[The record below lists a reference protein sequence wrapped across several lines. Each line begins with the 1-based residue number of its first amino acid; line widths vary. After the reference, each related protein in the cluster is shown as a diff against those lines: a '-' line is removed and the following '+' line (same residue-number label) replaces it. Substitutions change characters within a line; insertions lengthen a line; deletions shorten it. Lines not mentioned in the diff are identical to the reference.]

1 MRHFFPKNFINL
13 QDLQESKFGFVK
25 IMSEELRNYDSSA
38 IETLD
43 WYTHIRTRPGMYIGS
58 TGDGSMPDDGLYVLV
73 KEVIDNSID
82 EYASGFGKEIIITVE
97 GRQVTVRDFGRGV
110 PLEKVVDV
118 SSKLMTGGKFDSG
131 VFKKSVGLNGIGI
144 KAVNATSV
152 YFQITSYRDGKFR
165 SATYSKGIQKSD
177 ESGDSTEKN
186 GTLVSFIADDEVF
199 HNYSY
204 NMEFIET
211 MVRNYAYLN
220 TGLTLRL
227 NGAVYHSAN
236 GLLDLV
242 NETMAAEPLY
252 PPIHLKGDDIECVIT
267 HGESNG
273 ENIASFVNGQNTTQG
288 GTHLAAFREAVAKT
302 VKEHFK
308 KDFEPA
314 DVRQSIVG
322 AISIR
327 VNEPGFGNQTKTK
340 LSSKDVRPGLS
351 VRSFIGDFVEEE
363 LDNYLHKH
371 PETASVML
379 KKIQASEKERKAI
392 SGLQKNLKEKVKK
405 ASLCNKK
412 LRDCRV
418 HYTDSRN
425 ELAELSSIFITEGDS
440 ASGSITKIRD
450 VNTQAVFSLRGKPLN
465 CVQKSEKEVRENEEL
480 LLLKAALNVD
490 EDMDNLRY
498 NKIIIATDAD
508 VDGMHIRLL
517 MVSFFL
523 KYYPE
528 LVRQGHVHILQ
539 TPLFRVCNK
548 KRSIYCYSEEEKEA
562 AVKEIGSG
570 AEITRFKGLGEIS
583 PDEFKDFIGE
593 NMRLDPVR
601 LDSDDSIPTL
611 LQFYMGKNTIDRQ
624 AFIRQN
630 LRSDLILE
638 IV

>member
-1 MRHFFPKNFINL
+1 
-13 QDLQESKFGFVK
+13 
-25 IMSEELRNYDSSA
+25 MSEELRNYDSSA

-82 EYASGFGKEIIITVE
+82 EYASGFGREINITVE
-97 GRQVTVRDFGRGV
+97 GRRVTVRDFGRGI
-110 PLEKVVDV
+110 PLEKLIDA

-144 KAVNATSV
+144 KAVNATSI
-152 YFQITSYRDGKFR
+152 YFQVTAWRDGKWR
-165 SATYSKGIQKSD
+165 SATYSKGILEKD
-177 ESGDSTEKN
+177 ESGEGSSEKN

-227 NGAVYHSAN
+227 NGTVYHSQN

-242 NETMAAEPLY
+242 NETMAPETLY
-252 PPIHLKGDDIECVIT
+252 PPIHLMGEDIECVIT
-267 HGESNG
+267 HGDSNG

-314 DVRQSIVG
+314 DIRQSIVG

-351 VRSFIGDFVEEE
+351 LRSFIGDFIEEE
-363 LDNYLHKH
+363 LDNFLHKH
-371 PETASVML
+371 PETASIML

-392 SGLQKNLKEKVKK
+392 SGIQKNIKEKVKK

-418 HYTDSRN
+418 HYTDTRN
-425 ELAELSSIFITEGDS
+425 PLAEQSSIFITEGD
-440 ASGSITKIRD
+440 
-450 VNTQAVFSLRGKPLN
+450 
-465 CVQKSEKEVRENEEL
+465 
-480 LLLKAALNVD
+480 
-490 EDMDNLRY
+490 

-523 KYYPE
+523 KYYPD
-528 LVRQGHVHILQ
+528 LIRQGHVYILQ
-539 TPLFRVCNK
+539 TPLFRVRNK
-548 KRSIYCYSEEEKEA
+548 KRSIYCYNEEEKA
-562 AVKEIGSG
+562 AAMKELG
-570 AEITRFKGLGEIS
+570 AGHEITRFKGLGEIS
-583 PDEFKDFIGE
+583 PEEFKDFIGE
-593 NMRLDPVR
+593 EMRLDPVR
-601 LDSDDSIPTL
+601 LDP
-611 LQFYMGKNTIDRQ
+611 FYMGKNTMDRQ
-624 AFIRQN
+624 SFIRQN

>member
-1 MRHFFPKNFINL
+1 M
-13 QDLQESKFGFVK
+13 QESKFGFVK
-25 IMSEELRNYDSSA
+25 IMSEELKNYDSSA

-82 EYASGFGKEIIITVE
+82 EYASGFGKEIIITVD
-97 GRQVTVRDFGRGV
+97 GRRVTVRDFGRGV
-110 PLEKVVDV
+110 PLDKVVDV

-152 YFQITSYRDGKFR
+152 YFQITSYRDGMFR

-227 NGAVYHSAN
+227 NGTVYHSAN

-252 PPIHLKGDDIECVIT
+252 PPIHLKGEDIECVIT

-630 LRSDLILE
+630 LRSELILE

>member
-1 MRHFFPKNFINL
+1 M
-13 QDLQESKFGFVK
+13 QESKFGFVK

-227 NGAVYHSAN
+227 NGTVYHSAN

-252 PPIHLKGDDIECVIT
+252 PPIHLKGEDIECVIT

-630 LRSDLILE
+630 LRSELILE

>member
-1 MRHFFPKNFINL
+1 
-13 QDLQESKFGFVK
+13 
-25 IMSEELRNYDSSA
+25 
-38 IETLD
+38 
-43 WYTHIRTRPGMYIGS
+43 
-58 TGDGSMPDDGLYVLV
+58 
-73 KEVIDNSID
+73 
-82 EYASGFGKEIIITVE
+82 
-97 GRQVTVRDFGRGV
+97 
-110 PLEKVVDV
+110 
-118 SSKLMTGGKFDSG
+118 
-131 VFKKSVGLNGIGI
+131 
-144 KAVNATSV
+144 
-152 YFQITSYRDGKFR
+152 
-165 SATYSKGIQKSD
+165 
-177 ESGDSTEKN
+177 
-186 GTLVSFIADDEVF
+186 
-199 HNYSY
+199 
-204 NMEFIET
+204 
-211 MVRNYAYLN
+211 
-220 TGLTLRL
+220 
-227 NGAVYHSAN
+227 
-236 GLLDLV
+236 
-242 NETMAAEPLY
+242 MAAEPLY
-252 PPIHLKGDDIECVIT
+252 PPIHLKGEDIECVIT
-267 HGESNG
+267 HGDSNG

-308 KDFEPA
+308 KDFEPS

-425 ELAELSSIFITEGDS
+425 ELAELSSIF
-440 ASGSITKIRD
+440 
-450 VNTQAVFSLRGKPLN
+450 SLRGKPLN

-528 LVRQGHVHILQ
+528 LVRQGHVYILQ

-548 KRSIYCYSEEEKEA
+548 KRSIYCYSEEEKES

-601 LDSDDSIPTL
+601 LDTDDSISPL

-624 AFIRQN
+624 SFIRQN

>member
-1 MRHFFPKNFINL
+1 M
-13 QDLQESKFGFVK
+13 QESKFGFVK

-152 YFQITSYRDGKFR
+152 YFQITSYRNGKFR

-227 NGAVYHSAN
+227 NGTVYHSAN

-252 PPIHLKGDDIECVIT
+252 PPIHLKGEDIECVIT

>member
-1 MRHFFPKNFINL
+1 
-13 QDLQESKFGFVK
+13 
-25 IMSEELRNYDSSA
+25 MSEELRDYDSSA
-38 IETLD
+38 IKTLD
-43 WYTHIRTRPGMYIGS
+43 WYNHIRTRPGMYIGS
-58 TGDGSMPDDGLYVLV
+58 TGDGSLPDDGLYILV
-73 KEVIDNSID
+73 KEVVDNAID
-82 EYASGFGKEIIITVE
+82 EYASGFGKEIDITVE
-97 GRQVTVRDFGRGV
+97 NNRVTVRDFGRGI
-110 PLEKVVDV
+110 PLEKLIDA
-118 SSKLMTGGKFDSG
+118 SSRLMTGGKFDSG
-131 VFKKSVGLNGIGI
+131 AFKKSVGLNGIGI

-152 YFQITSYRDGKFR
+152 YFGITSFRDGHYR
-165 SATYSKGIQKSD
+165 SAAYSRGIL
-177 ESGDSTEKN
+177 ESDSTGTTDEKN
-186 GTLVSFIADDEVF
+186 GTLVSFIADNEIF

-204 NMEFIET
+204 NMEFLET

-220 TGLTLRL
+220 TGLTLKL
-227 NGAVYHSAN
+227 NGTVYHSKD

-242 NETMAAEPLY
+242 RDTMEANPLY
-252 PPIHLKGDDIECVIT
+252 PPIHIKGEDIEFVIT
-267 HGESNG
+267 HGDSNG

-314 DVRQSIVG
+314 DIRQSIVG
-322 AISIR
+322 AVSIR

-351 VRSFIGDFVEEE
+351 IRSFIGDFVEEE

-371 PETASVML
+371 PDTASVML

-392 SGLQKNLKEKVKK
+392 SGLQKNLKDKVRK
-405 ASLCNKK
+405 ASLYNKK

-425 ELAELSSIFITEGDS
+425 ELAEMSSIFITEGDS

-465 CVQKSEKEVRENEEL
+465 CIKKSEKEVRENEEL
-480 LLLKAALNVD
+480 LLLKAALNVE

-523 KYYPE
+523 KYYPD
-528 LVRQGHVHILQ
+528 LVRQGHVYILQ
-539 TPLFRVCNK
+539 TPLFRVHNK
-548 KRSIYCYSEEEKEA
+548 KKSIYCYSDEEKA
-562 AVKEIGSG
+562 AAIKELGSG
-570 AEITRFKGLGEIS
+570 SEITRFKGLGEIS
-583 PDEFKDFIGE
+583 PDEFKDFIGD

-601 LDSDDSIPTL
+601 LSPDDSIPML
-611 LQFYMGKNTIDRQ
+611 LQFYLGNNTPDRQ
-624 AFIRQN
+624 SFIRKN

>member
-1 MRHFFPKNFINL
+1 
-13 QDLQESKFGFVK
+13 
-25 IMSEELRNYDSSA
+25 MSEELRNYDSSA
-38 IETLD
+38 IKTLD
-43 WYTHIRTRPGMYIGS
+43 WYNHIRTRPGMYIGS
-58 TGDGSMPDDGLYVLV
+58 TGDGSLPDDGLYILV
-73 KEVIDNSID
+73 KEVVDNAID
-82 EYASGFGKEIIITVE
+82 EYASGFGKEIDITVE
-97 GRQVTVRDFGRGV
+97 NNRVTVRDFGRGI
-110 PLEKVVDV
+110 PLEKLIDA
-118 SSKLMTGGKFDSG
+118 SSRLMTGGKFDSG
-131 VFKKSVGLNGIGI
+131 AFKKSVGLNGIGI

-152 YFQITSYRDGKFR
+152 YFGITSFRDGRYR
-165 SATYSKGIQKSD
+165 SAAYSRGIL
-177 ESGDSTEKN
+177 ESDSTGTTDEKN
-186 GTLVSFIADDEVF
+186 GTLVSFIADNEIF

-204 NMEFIET
+204 NMEFLET

-220 TGLTLRL
+220 TGLTLKL
-227 NGAVYHSAN
+227 NGTVYHSKD

-242 NETMAAEPLY
+242 RDTMEANPLY
-252 PPIHLKGDDIECVIT
+252 PPIHIKGEDIEFVIT
-267 HGESNG
+267 HGDSNG

-314 DVRQSIVG
+314 DIRQSIVG
-322 AISIR
+322 AVSIR

-351 VRSFIGDFVEEE
+351 IRSFIGDFVEEE

-371 PETASVML
+371 PDTASVML

-392 SGLQKNLKEKVKK
+392 SGLQKNLKDKVRK
-405 ASLCNKK
+405 ASLYNKK

-425 ELAELSSIFITEGDS
+425 ELAEMSSIFITEGDS

-465 CVQKSEKEVRENEEL
+465 CIKKSEKEVRENEEL
-480 LLLKAALNVD
+480 LLLKAALNVE

-523 KYYPE
+523 KYYPD
-528 LVRQGHVHILQ
+528 LVRQGHVYILQ
-539 TPLFRVCNK
+539 TPLFRVHNK
-548 KRSIYCYSEEEKEA
+548 KKSIYCYSDEEKA
-562 AVKEIGSG
+562 AAIKELGSG
-570 AEITRFKGLGEIS
+570 SEITRFKGLGEIS
-583 PDEFKDFIGE
+583 PDEFKDFIGD

-601 LDSDDSIPTL
+601 LSPDDSIPML
-611 LQFYMGKNTIDRQ
+611 LQFYLGNNTPDRQ
-624 AFIRQN
+624 SFIRKN

>member
-1 MRHFFPKNFINL
+1 
-13 QDLQESKFGFVK
+13 
-25 IMSEELRNYDSSA
+25 MSEELRQYDGSA
-38 IETLD
+38 IQTLD
-43 WYTHIRTRPGMYIGS
+43 WYTHIRRRPGMYIGS

-73 KEVIDNSID
+73 KEVVDNSID
-82 EYASGFGKEIIITVE
+82 EYSSGFGKEISIKVE
-97 GRQVTVRDFGRGV
+97 GRQVTVRDYGRGI
-110 PLEKVVDV
+110 PLEKLIDA
-118 SSKLMTGGKFDSG
+118 SSRLMTGGKFDSG
-131 VFKKSVGLNGIGI
+131 AFKKSVGLNGIGI

-152 YFQITSYRDGKFR
+152 FFSISSFRDGKFR
-165 SATYSKGIQKSD
+165 RATYSRGILEND
-177 ESGDSTEKN
+177 ESGDSAEKS
-186 GTLVSFIADDEVF
+186 GTLVSFIADDEIF

-204 NMEFIET
+204 NMEFIRT
-211 MVRNYAYLN
+211 MVRNYAYLH
-220 TGLTLRL
+220 TGLTIRL
-227 NGAVYHSAN
+227 NDETFHSSN

-242 NETMAAEPLY
+242 NETMARNPLY

-267 HGESNG
+267 HGDGNG

-314 DVRQSIVG
+314 DIRESIVG

-351 VRSFIGDFVEEE
+351 IRSFIGDFVEEE

-371 PETASVML
+371 TDTAGILL

-392 SGLQKNLKEKVKK
+392 SGIQKNIKEKVRK
-405 ASLCNKK
+405 ASLCNRK
-412 LRDCRV
+412 LRDCRI
-418 HYTDSRN
+418 HYTDSAKS
-425 ELAELSSIFITEGDS
+425 ELAEMSSIFITEGDS

-465 CVQKSEKEVRENEEL
+465 CVQKGEKEVRENEEL
-480 LLLKAALNVD
+480 LLLKAALNVE

-498 NKIIIATDAD
+498 NRIIIATDAD

-523 KYYPE
+523 KYYPD
-528 LVRQGHVHILQ
+528 LVRQGHVYILQ
-539 TPLFRVCNK
+539 TPLFRVRNK
-548 KRSIYCYSEEEKEA
+548 KKSIYCYSEEEKA
-562 AVKEIGSG
+562 SAMKELG
-570 AEITRFKGLGEIS
+570 AGHEITRFKGLGEIS
-583 PDEFKDFIGE
+583 PDEFKEFIGE

-601 LDSDDSIPTL
+601 LDPDDTISTL
-611 LQFYMGKNTIDRQ
+611 LQFYMGKNTPDRQ
-624 AFIRQN
+624 SFIRQN

>member
-1 MRHFFPKNFINL
+1 M
-13 QDLQESKFGFVK
+13 QESKFGFLK
-25 IMSEELRNYDSSA
+25 IMSEELKNYDSSA

-82 EYASGFGKEIIITVE
+82 EYASGFGKEIIITVD
-97 GRQVTVRDFGRGV
+97 GRRVTVRDFGRGV
-110 PLEKVVDV
+110 PLDKVVDV

-152 YFQITSYRDGKFR
+152 YFQITSYRDGMFR
-165 SATYSKGIQKSD
+165 SATYSKGIQKND
-177 ESGDSTEKN
+177 ESGESTEKN

-227 NGAVYHSAN
+227 NGTVYHSAN

-242 NETMAAEPLY
+242 NETMAADPLY
-252 PPIHLKGDDIECVIT
+252 PPIHLKGEDIECVIT

-630 LRSDLILE
+630 LRSELILE

>member
-1 MRHFFPKNFINL
+1 M
-13 QDLQESKFGFVK
+13 QESKFGFVK

-152 YFQITSYRDGKFR
+152 YFQITSYRNGKFR

-227 NGAVYHSAN
+227 NGTVYHSAN

-252 PPIHLKGDDIECVIT
+252 PPIHLKGEDIECVIT

-630 LRSDLILE
+630 LRSELILE

>member
-1 MRHFFPKNFINL
+1 
-13 QDLQESKFGFVK
+13 
-25 IMSEELRNYDSSA
+25 MSEELKNYDSSA

-152 YFQITSYRDGKFR
+152 YFQITSYRNGKFR

-227 NGAVYHSAN
+227 NGTVYHSAN

-252 PPIHLKGDDIECVIT
+252 PPIHLKGEDIECVIT

>member
-1 MRHFFPKNFINL
+1 
-13 QDLQESKFGFVK
+13 
-25 IMSEELRNYDSSA
+25 MSEELRDYDSSA
-38 IETLD
+38 IKTLD
-43 WYTHIRTRPGMYIGS
+43 WYNHIRTRPGMYIGS
-58 TGDGSMPDDGLYVLV
+58 TGDGSLPDDGLYILV
-73 KEVIDNSID
+73 KEVVDNAID
-82 EYASGFGKEIIITVE
+82 EYASGFGKEIDITVE
-97 GRQVTVRDFGRGV
+97 NNRVTVRDFGRGI
-110 PLEKVVDV
+110 PLEKLIDA
-118 SSKLMTGGKFDSG
+118 SSRLMTGGKFDSG
-131 VFKKSVGLNGIGI
+131 AFKKSVGLNGIGI

-152 YFQITSYRDGKFR
+152 YFGITSFRDGRYR
-165 SATYSKGIQKSD
+165 SAAYSRGIL
-177 ESGDSTEKN
+177 ESDSTGTTDEKN
-186 GTLVSFIADDEVF
+186 GTLVSFIADNEIF

-204 NMEFIET
+204 NMEFLET

-220 TGLTLRL
+220 TGLTLKL
-227 NGAVYHSAN
+227 NGTVYHSKD

-242 NETMAAEPLY
+242 RDTMEANPLY
-252 PPIHLKGDDIECVIT
+252 PPIHIKGEDIEFVIT
-267 HGESNG
+267 HGDSNG

-314 DVRQSIVG
+314 DIRQSIVG
-322 AISIR
+322 AVSIR

-351 VRSFIGDFVEEE
+351 IRSFIGDFVEEE

-371 PETASVML
+371 PDTASVML

-392 SGLQKNLKEKVKK
+392 SGLQKNLKDKVRK
-405 ASLCNKK
+405 ASLYNKK

-425 ELAELSSIFITEGDS
+425 ELAEMSSIFITEGDS

-465 CVQKSEKEVRENEEL
+465 CIKKSEKEVRENEEL
-480 LLLKAALNVD
+480 LLLKAALNVE

-523 KYYPE
+523 KYYPD
-528 LVRQGHVHILQ
+528 LVRQGHVYILQ
-539 TPLFRVCNK
+539 TPLFRVHNK
-548 KRSIYCYSEEEKEA
+548 KKSIYCYSDEEKA
-562 AVKEIGSG
+562 TAIKELGSG
-570 AEITRFKGLGEIS
+570 SEITRFKGLGEIS
-583 PDEFKDFIGE
+583 PDEFKDFIGD

-601 LDSDDSIPTL
+601 LSPDDSIPML
-611 LQFYMGKNTIDRQ
+611 LQFYLGNNTPDRQ
-624 AFIRQN
+624 SFIRKN

>member
-1 MRHFFPKNFINL
+1 M
-13 QDLQESKFGFVK
+13 QESKFGFLK
-25 IMSEELRNYDSSA
+25 IMSEELKNYDSSA

-227 NGAVYHSAN
+227 NGTVYHSAN

-252 PPIHLKGDDIECVIT
+252 PPIHLKGEDIECVIT

-630 LRSDLILE
+630 LRSELILE

>member
-1 MRHFFPKNFINL
+1 MRHFFPKNFIN
-13 QDLQESKFGFVK
+13 LQESKFGFVK
-25 IMSEELRNYDSSA
+25 IMSEELKNYDSSA

-82 EYASGFGKEIIITVE
+82 EYASGFGKEIIITVD
-97 GRQVTVRDFGRGV
+97 GRRVTVRDFGRGV
-110 PLEKVVDV
+110 PLDKVVDV

-144 KAVNATSV
+144 KAVNATSI

-165 SATYSKGIQKSD
+165 SATYSKGILDKD
-177 ESGDSTEKN
+177 ESGDSGEKN
-186 GTLVSFIADDEVF
+186 GTMVSFIADDSVF

-227 NGAVYHSAN
+227 NGTVYHSAN

-252 PPIHLKGDDIECVIT
+252 PPIHLKGEDIECVIT

-528 LVRQGHVHILQ
+528 LVRQGHVYILQ

-548 KRSIYCYSEEEKEA
+548 KRSIYCYSEEEKES

-601 LDSDDSIPTL
+601 LDTDDSISPL

-624 AFIRQN
+624 SFIRQN

>member
-1 MRHFFPKNFINL
+1 
-13 QDLQESKFGFVK
+13 
-25 IMSEELRNYDSSA
+25 MSEELRNYDSSA

-152 YFQITSYRDGKFR
+152 YFQITSYRNGKFR
-165 SATYSKGIQKSD
+165 SATYSKGIQKND

-227 NGAVYHSAN
+227 NGTVYHSAN

-252 PPIHLKGDDIECVIT
+252 PPIHLKGEDIECVIT

-392 SGLQKNLKEKVKK
+392 SGLQKNFKEKVKK

-630 LRSDLILE
+630 LRSELILE

>member
-1 MRHFFPKNFINL
+1 M
-13 QDLQESKFGFVK
+13 QESKFGFVK
-25 IMSEELRNYDSSA
+25 IMSEELKNYDSSA

-165 SATYSKGIQKSD
+165 SATYSKGIQKND

-227 NGAVYHSAN
+227 NGTVYHSAN

-252 PPIHLKGDDIECVIT
+252 PPIHLKGEDIECVIT
-267 HGESNG
+267 HGDSNG

-308 KDFEPA
+308 KDFEPS

-630 LRSDLILE
+630 LRSELILE

>member
-1 MRHFFPKNFINL
+1 MRHFFPKNFIN
-13 QDLQESKFGFVK
+13 LQESKFGFVK
-25 IMSEELRNYDSSA
+25 IMSEELKNYDSST

-43 WYTHIRTRPGMYIGS
+43 WYTHIRTRPGMYIGYA
-58 TGDGSMPDDGLYVLV
+58 GDGSMPDDGLYVLV

-82 EYASGFGKEIIITVE
+82 EYASGFGKEIIITVD
-97 GRQVTVRDFGRGV
+97 GRRVTVRDFGRGV

-144 KAVNATSV
+144 KAVNATSI

-165 SATYSKGIQKSD
+165 SATYSKGILDKD
-177 ESGDSTEKN
+177 ESGDSGEKN
-186 GTLVSFIADDEVF
+186 GTMVSFIADDSVF

-220 TGLTLRL
+220 TGLTLKL
-227 NGAVYHSAN
+227 NGTVYHSAN

-252 PPIHLKGDDIECVIT
+252 PPIHLKGEDIECVIT
-267 HGESNG
+267 HGDSNG

-308 KDFEPA
+308 KDFEPS

-425 ELAELSSIFITEGDS
+425 ELSEQSSIFITEGDS

-528 LVRQGHVHILQ
+528 LVRQGHVYILQ

-548 KRSIYCYSEEEKEA
+548 KRSIYCYSEEEKES

-601 LDSDDSIPTL
+601 LDTDDSISPL

-624 AFIRQN
+624 SFIRQN

>member
-1 MRHFFPKNFINL
+1 
-13 QDLQESKFGFVK
+13 
-25 IMSEELRNYDSSA
+25 MSEELRDYDSSA
-38 IETLD
+38 IKTLD
-43 WYTHIRTRPGMYIGS
+43 WYNHIRTRPGMYIGS
-58 TGDGSMPDDGLYVLV
+58 TGDGSLPDDGLYILV
-73 KEVIDNSID
+73 KEVVDNAID
-82 EYASGFGKEIIITVE
+82 EYASGFGKEIDITVE
-97 GRQVTVRDFGRGV
+97 NNRVTVRDFGRGI
-110 PLEKVVDV
+110 PLEKLIDA
-118 SSKLMTGGKFDSG
+118 SSRLMTGGKFDSG
-131 VFKKSVGLNGIGI
+131 AFKKSVGLNGIGI

-152 YFQITSYRDGKFR
+152 YFGITSFRDGRYR
-165 SATYSKGIQKSD
+165 SAAYSRSILECG
-177 ESGDSTEKN
+177 GTGTTNEKN
-186 GTLVSFIADDEVF
+186 GNQVSFIADNEIF

-204 NMEFIET
+204 NMEFLET

-220 TGLTLRL
+220 TGLTLKL
-227 NGAVYHSAN
+227 NGTVYHSKD

-242 NETMAAEPLY
+242 RDTMEANPLY
-252 PPIHLKGDDIECVIT
+252 PPIHIKGEDIEFVIT
-267 HGESNG
+267 HGDSNG

-314 DVRQSIVG
+314 DIRQSIVG
-322 AISIR
+322 AVSIR

-351 VRSFIGDFVEEE
+351 IRSFIGDFVEEE

-371 PETASVML
+371 PDTASVML

-392 SGLQKNLKEKVKK
+392 SGLQKNLKDKVRK
-405 ASLCNKK
+405 ASLYNKK

-425 ELAELSSIFITEGDS
+425 ELAEMSSIFITEGDS

-465 CVQKSEKEVRENEEL
+465 CIKKSEKEVRENEEL
-480 LLLKAALNVD
+480 LLLKAALNVE

-523 KYYPE
+523 KYYPD
-528 LVRQGHVHILQ
+528 LVRQGHVYILQ
-539 TPLFRVCNK
+539 TPLFRVHNK
-548 KRSIYCYSEEEKEA
+548 KKSIYCYSDEEKA
-562 AVKEIGSG
+562 AAIKELGSG
-570 AEITRFKGLGEIS
+570 SEITRFKGLGEIS
-583 PDEFKDFIGE
+583 PDEFKDFIGD

-601 LDSDDSIPTL
+601 LSPDDSIPML
-611 LQFYMGKNTIDRQ
+611 LQFYLGNNTPDRQ
-624 AFIRQN
+624 SFIRKN

>member
-1 MRHFFPKNFINL
+1 MRHFFPKNFIN
-13 QDLQESKFGFVK
+13 LQESKFGFVK
-25 IMSEELRNYDSSA
+25 IMSEELKNYDSSA

-43 WYTHIRTRPGMYIGS
+43 WYTHIRTRPGMYIGYA
-58 TGDGSMPDDGLYVLV
+58 GDGSMPDDGLYVLV

-82 EYASGFGKEIIITVE
+82 EYASGFGKEIIITVD
-97 GRQVTVRDFGRGV
+97 GRRVTVRDFGRGV

-144 KAVNATSV
+144 KAVNATSI

-165 SATYSKGIQKSD
+165 SATYSKGILDKD
-177 ESGDSTEKN
+177 ESGDSGEKN
-186 GTLVSFIADDEVF
+186 GTMVSFIADDSVF

-220 TGLTLRL
+220 TGLTLKL
-227 NGAVYHSAN
+227 NGTVYHSAN

-252 PPIHLKGDDIECVIT
+252 PPIHLKGEDIECVIT
-267 HGESNG
+267 HGDSNG

-425 ELAELSSIFITEGDS
+425 ELSEQSSIFITEGDS

-601 LDSDDSIPTL
+601 LDTDDSISPL

-624 AFIRQN
+624 SFIRQN

>member
-13 QDLQESKFGFVK
+13 QESKFGFLK
-25 IMSEELRNYDSSA
+25 IMSEELKNYDSSA

-82 EYASGFGKEIIITVE
+82 EYASGFGKEIIITVD
-97 GRQVTVRDFGRGV
+97 GRRVTVRDFGRGV
-110 PLEKVVDV
+110 PLDKVVDV

-152 YFQITSYRDGKFR
+152 YFQITSYRDGMFR
-165 SATYSKGIQKSD
+165 SATYSKGIQKND
-177 ESGDSTEKN
+177 ESGESTEKN

-227 NGAVYHSAN
+227 NGTVYHSAN

-242 NETMAAEPLY
+242 NETMAADPLY
-252 PPIHLKGDDIECVIT
+252 PPIHLKGEDIECVIT

>member
-1 MRHFFPKNFINL
+1 
-13 QDLQESKFGFVK
+13 
-25 IMSEELRNYDSSA
+25 MSEELRNYDSSA

-82 EYASGFGKEIIITVE
+82 EYASGFGREIIITVE
-97 GRQVTVRDFGRGV
+97 GRQVTVRDFGRGI
-110 PLEKVVDV
+110 PLEKLVDA

-131 VFKKSVGLNGIGI
+131 AFKKSVGLNGIGI

-152 YFQITSYRDGKFR
+152 YFQVTAWRDGKWR
-165 SATYSKGIQKSD
+165 SATYSKGILEKD
-177 ESGDSTEKN
+177 ESGEGSTEKN

-227 NGAVYHSAN
+227 NGTAYHSQN

-242 NETMAAEPLY
+242 NETMVAEPLY
-252 PPIHLKGDDIECVIT
+252 PPIHLKGDYIECVIT
-267 HGESNG
+267 HGDSNG

-314 DVRQSIVG
+314 DIRQSIVG

-351 VRSFIGDFVEEE
+351 VRSFIGDFIQEE

-371 PETASVML
+371 PETASIML

-392 SGLQKNLKEKVKK
+392 SGIQKNIKEKVKK

-418 HYTDSRN
+418 HYTDTRN
-425 ELAELSSIFITEGDS
+425 PLAEQSSIFITEGDS

-450 VNTQAVFSLRGKPLN
+450 V
-465 CVQKSEKEVRENEEL
+465 QKSEKEFRENEEM
-480 LLLKAALNVD
+480 LLLKAALNVE

-523 KYYPE
+523 KYYPD
-528 LVRQGHVHILQ
+528 LIRQGHVYILQ
-539 TPLFRVCNK
+539 TPLFRVRNK
-548 KRSIYCYSEEEKEA
+548 KRSIYCYNEEEKTA
-562 AVKEIGSG
+562 AMKELG
-570 AEITRFKGLGEIS
+570 AGHEITRFKGLGEIS

-593 NMRLDPVR
+593 EMRLDPVR
-601 LDSDDSIPTL
+601 LDPDDSIPPL
-611 LQFYMGKNTIDRQ
+611 LQFYMGKNTMDRQ
-624 AFIRQN
+624 SFIRQN

>member
-1 MRHFFPKNFINL
+1 MRHFFPKNFIN
-13 QDLQESKFGFVK
+13 LQESKFGFVK

-82 EYASGFGKEIIITVE
+82 EYASGFGKEIIITVD
-97 GRQVTVRDFGRGV
+97 GRRVTVRDFGRGV
-110 PLEKVVDV
+110 PLDKVVDV

-152 YFQITSYRDGKFR
+152 YFQITSYRDGMFR
-165 SATYSKGIQKSD
+165 SATYSKGIQKND

-227 NGAVYHSAN
+227 NGTVYHSAN

-252 PPIHLKGDDIECVIT
+252 PPIHLKGEDIECVIT

-425 ELAELSSIFITEGDS
+425 ELSEQSSIFITEGDS

-548 KRSIYCYSEEEKEA
+548 KRSIYCYSEEEKET

-630 LRSDLILE
+630 LRSELILE

>member
-1 MRHFFPKNFINL
+1 M
-13 QDLQESKFGFVK
+13 QESKFGFIK

-152 YFQITSYRDGKFR
+152 YFQITSYRNGKFR

-227 NGAVYHSAN
+227 NGTVYHSAN

-252 PPIHLKGDDIECVIT
+252 PPIHLKGEDIECVIT

-630 LRSDLILE
+630 LRSELILE

>member
-1 MRHFFPKNFINL
+1 MRHFFPKNFIN
-13 QDLQESKFGFVK
+13 LQESKFGFVK
-25 IMSEELRNYDSSA
+25 IMSEELKNYDSSA

-82 EYASGFGKEIIITVE
+82 EYASGFGKEIIITVD
-97 GRQVTVRDFGRGV
+97 GRRVTVRDFGRGV
-110 PLEKVVDV
+110 PLDKVVDV

-144 KAVNATSV
+144 KAVNATSI

-165 SATYSKGIQKSD
+165 SATYSKGILDKD
-177 ESGDSTEKN
+177 ESGDSGEKN
-186 GTLVSFIADDEVF
+186 GTMVSFIADDSVF

-227 NGAVYHSAN
+227 NGTVYHSAN

-252 PPIHLKGDDIECVIT
+252 PPIHLKGEDIECVIT

-425 ELAELSSIFITEGDS
+425 ELSEQSSIFITEGDS

-528 LVRQGHVHILQ
+528 LVRQGHVYILQ

-548 KRSIYCYSEEEKEA
+548 KRSIYCYSEEEKES

-601 LDSDDSIPTL
+601 LDTDDSISPL

-624 AFIRQN
+624 SFIRQN

>member
-1 MRHFFPKNFINL
+1 M
-13 QDLQESKFGFVK
+13 QESKFGFVK

-152 YFQITSYRDGKFR
+152 YFQITSYRNGKFR

-227 NGAVYHSAN
+227 NGTVYHSAN

-252 PPIHLKGDDIECVIT
+252 PPIHLKGEDIECVIT

-425 ELAELSSIFITEGDS
+425 ELSEQSSIFITEGDS

>member
-1 MRHFFPKNFINL
+1 
-13 QDLQESKFGFVK
+13 
-25 IMSEELRNYDSSA
+25 
-38 IETLD
+38 
-43 WYTHIRTRPGMYIGS
+43 
-58 TGDGSMPDDGLYVLV
+58 MPDDGLYVLV

-82 EYASGFGKEIIITVE
+82 EYASGFGKEIIITVD
-97 GRQVTVRDFGRGV
+97 GRRVTVRDFGRGV

-144 KAVNATSV
+144 KAVNATSI

-165 SATYSKGIQKSD
+165 SATYSKGILDKD
-177 ESGDSTEKN
+177 ESGDSGEKN
-186 GTLVSFIADDEVF
+186 GTMVSFIADDSVF

-220 TGLTLRL
+220 TGLTLKL
-227 NGAVYHSAN
+227 NGTVYHSAN

-252 PPIHLKGDDIECVIT
+252 PPIHLKGEDIECVIT
-267 HGESNG
+267 HGDSNG

-308 KDFEPA
+308 KDFEPS

-425 ELAELSSIFITEGDS
+425 ELSEQSSIFITEGDS

-528 LVRQGHVHILQ
+528 LVRQGHVYILQ

-548 KRSIYCYSEEEKEA
+548 KRSITLQ
-562 AVKEIGSG
+562 GSRRDL
-570 AEITRFKGLGEIS
+570 ARRVQGLY
-583 PDEFKDFIGE
+583 
-593 NMRLDPVR
+593 R
-601 LDSDDSIPTL
+601 
-611 LQFYMGKNTIDRQ
+611 
-624 AFIRQN
+624 
-630 LRSDLILE
+630 
-638 IV
+638 